1 VSSTITLAA
10 YSVRAVFECEEAG
23 GKKVGLTAIS
33 NSRAE
38 MWESGDVHLVPDAG
52 QVASAHL
59 YQLTADQFYLVML
72 AMGPNY
78 TTTRKGT
85 YHVIS

>member
-1 VSSTITLAA
+1 MSSTVTLAA

-23 GKKVGLTAIS
+23 GKMEGLTALYD
-33 NSRAE
+33 SRAE
-38 MWESGDVHLVPDAG
+38 MWTSGDVHLVPDVG

-59 YQLTADQFYLVML
+59 YRLTADQFQLVKL

-78 TTTRKGT
+78 TMTRKGT
-85 YHVIS
+85 YHVLA